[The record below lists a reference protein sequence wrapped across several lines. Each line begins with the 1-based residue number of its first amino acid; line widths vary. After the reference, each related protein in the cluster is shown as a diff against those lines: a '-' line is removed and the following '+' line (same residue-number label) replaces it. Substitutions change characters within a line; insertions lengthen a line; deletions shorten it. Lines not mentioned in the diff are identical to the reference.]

1 MAHRTGLR
9 PPRRLVVAGAWGI
22 KGPAGLGFLGSLAD
36 HGTAEFLLTLRTG
49 R

>member
-9 PPRRLVVAGAWGI
+9 PPRRLVVAGTWGI
-22 KGPAGLGFLGSLAD
+22 KEPAGFGFLGSLAD